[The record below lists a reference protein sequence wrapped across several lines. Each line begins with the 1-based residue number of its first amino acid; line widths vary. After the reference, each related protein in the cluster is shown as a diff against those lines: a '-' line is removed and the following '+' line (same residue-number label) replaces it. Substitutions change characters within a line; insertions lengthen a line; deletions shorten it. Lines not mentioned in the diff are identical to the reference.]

1 MEWLNYH
8 HLLYF
13 WMVARR
19 GSITAAAGELR
30 LAAPTISAQIKKL
43 EASLGEKLLQRS
55 GRRLVPTEEG
65 RLVMSYADEIFS
77 LGQELRSAIKDRPT
91 GRPLRLVVGIADVLP
106 KWIAY
111 RLIEPALHLGE
122 RVQVI
127 CREGRPERLVRD
139 LAVHEMDVILSD
151 APMPPSLN
159 VKAFS
164 HLLGECGMSFFGKPK
179 LASLLRRR
187 FPRSLHGAPLL
198 LPSASTTLRRSL
210 EQWFER
216 QEVRPAIVGEFD
228 DFALLR
234 TFAEAGMGGFAAPSV
249 LDREMKT
256 HYGLTKFGHTDAV
269 RGRFYAI
276 SVERKLRHPAVVA
289 ISEAGRERLFASTW
303 KPVRG
308 SIKTLS
314 ARKDAR
320 SIGL

>member
-13 WMVARR
+13 WTVGRR
-19 GSITAAAGELR
+19 GSVTAASAQLR

-43 EASLGEKLLQRS
+43 EDSLGEKLLERS
-55 GRRLVPTEEG
+55 GRRLVLTEEG

-127 CREGRPERLVRD
+127 CREGRPERLLRD

-164 HLLGECGMSFFGKPK
+164 HLLGECGISFFAKPE
-179 LASLLRRR
+179 LAPVLRRR
-187 FPRSLHGAPLL
+187 FPRSLHGAPFL
-198 LPSASTTLRRSL
+198 LPSGNTTFRRSL
-210 EQWFER
+210 DQWFEE
-216 QEVRPAIVGEFD
+216 QGVHPAMLGEFD

-234 TFAEAGMGGFAAPSV
+234 TFAEAGMGAFAAPAV
-249 LDREMKT
+249 LDREMKAG
-256 HYGLTKFGHTDAV
+256 YGLTKFGHTDAV

-276 SVERKLRHPAVVA
+276 SVERRLRHPAVVA
-289 ISEAGRERLFASTW
+289 ISEAGRQNLFAKTW
-303 KPVRG
+303 RPAVGGGR
-308 SIKTLS
+308 KT
-314 ARKDAR
+314 
-320 SIGL
+320 